1 MRYATIISILFIFCF
16 SKYFFGSDQLLKTQT
31 PAESELNMTARFA
44 ASKEY
49 ISDTIFQRKVVSDN
63 K

>member
-31 PAESELNMTARFA
+31 PTESELNMTARFA
-44 ASKEY
+44 ANKGY
-49 ISDTIFQRKVVSDN
+49 ISDTIFQRKLVSEN